1 MTKILFIQA
10 SPRGKESHSIQLAQ
24 IYLDALRAT
33 NPDVEVDSLELSTA
47 GLPAFDGD
55 KAAAK
60 LNIMTGQAHDAGQK
74 SAWNQIVELANR
86 FISADRYVLAVPMW
100 NGGVPYH
107 LKQYIDLIHQPGL
120 LFGLKP
126 ESGYYGLLEGRH
138 ATLVLTSGA
147 YAQHLPSPAFGE
159 DHHSTYL
166 RSWLNQAGITAIDE
180 LRFQP
185 TLLTADPKGDL
196 AQAKVAA
203 RQLAALHGRV

>member
-1 MTKILFIQA
+1 MTQILFIQA
-10 SPRGKESHSIQLAQ
+10 SPRGKDSQSTQLARA
-24 IYLDALRAT
+24 YLDALRAT

-60 LNIMTGQAHDAGQK
+60 LNIMTGRAHDAGQK
-74 SAWNQIVELANR
+74 SAWDQIVEIADR
-86 FISADRYVLAVPMW
+86 FISADRYLLAVPMW
-100 NGGVPYH
+100 NGGIPYH

-126 ESGYYGLLEGRH
+126 ESGYYGLLEGKH
-138 ATLVLTSGA
+138 ATLALTSGA
-147 YAQHLPSPAFGE
+147 YAQHLPSPAFGK

-166 RSWLNQAGITAIDE
+166 RSWLNQAGVTAIDE

-185 TLLTADPKGDL
+185 TVLTADPAGDF
-196 AQAKVAA
+196 ARAKVAA
-203 RQLAALHGRV
+203 RELAELHGRV